1 MQENQYNDKLTSWA
15 LEHKKEWE
23 IICGIRISGINTNL
37 KILEMVKEAG
47 FRELRDM
54 IVYRIYYCMYE
65 DLPES
70 QKDITITRDSESK
83 RINTVPYHC
92 KNDMA

>member
-37 KILEMVKEAG
+37 KILEMVKKAG
-47 FRELRDM
+47 FKELRDM

-70 QKDITITRDSESK
+70 QKENEENK
-83 RINTVPYHC
+83 RGQAPEHNLS
-92 KNDMA
+92 

>member
-47 FRELRDM
+47 FKELRDM
-54 IVYRIYYCMYE
+54 IVYRINYCMYE

-70 QKDITITRDSESK
+70 QKENEENKRGQTRKAEDW
-83 RINTVPYHC
+83 
-92 KNDMA
+92 

>member
-1 MQENQYNDKLTSWA
+1 MQEHQYNDKLTSWA
-15 LEHKKEWE
+15 LEHKKERE

-37 KILEMVKEAG
+37 KILEMVKKAG
-47 FRELRDM
+47 FKELRDM

-70 QKDITITRDSESK
+70 QKENEENKRDQAPEHNLS
-83 RINTVPYHC
+83 
-92 KNDMA
+92 

>member
-37 KILEMVKEAG
+37 KILEMVKKAG
-47 FRELRDM
+47 FKELRDM

-70 QKDITITRDSESK
+70 QKENEENKRDQAPEHNLS
-83 RINTVPYHC
+83 
-92 KNDMA
+92 

>member
-47 FRELRDM
+47 FKELREM
-54 IVYRIYYCMYE
+54 IVYRINYCMYE

-70 QKDITITRDSESK
+70 QKENEENKRGQTRKAEDW
-83 RINTVPYHC
+83 
-92 KNDMA
+92 

>member
-1 MQENQYNDKLTSWA
+1 MQGNQYNEKLTLWS

-23 IICGIRISGINTNL
+23 IICGIRITGLDTNL
-37 KILEMVKEAG
+37 KILEMIKTAG

-54 IVYRIYYCMYE
+54 MAFRIYYCMYE

-70 QKDITITRDSESK
+70 QKVRD
-83 RINTVPYHC
+83 
-92 KNDMA
+92 

>member
-1 MQENQYNDKLTSWA
+1 MQQNQYNDKLTSWA

-23 IICGIRISGINTNL
+23 IICGIRISGIDTNL
-37 KILEMVKEAG
+37 KILEMVKDAG
-47 FRELRDM
+47 FKELRDM

-70 QKDITITRDSESK
+70 QKDISILRDSVSSQD
-83 RINTVPYHC
+83 IL
-92 KNDMA
+92 